1 MTVEGWV
8 IIPLDAMWAG
18 ASYTTFGRTVE
29 EAWSRHVGQYQT
41 LHEMHQRI
49 MEWTERGYAPRR
61 ARMTIENADRLSSR

>member
-1 MTVEGWV
+1 MITVEGWV
-8 IIPLDAMWAG
+8 IIPLDAMRAG

-49 MEWTERGYAPRR
+49 RDWTARGYAPRK
-61 ARMTIENADRLSSR
+61 AKLTIEMRD